1 MAKPSK
7 LDRILRVRTLQLGL
21 VQAEEARAHDRAA
34 SEQMLRS
41 RIAQLTANVSPT
53 PAAEP
58 VAGFSLVAAAH
69 FRERLHQSAEAAEGR
84 LRAAQLG
91 AIGLVLVVQVNGKL
105 RDRIEVAPGIDD
117 DALLE
122 MALALPKVEA
132 ALGGAEILRKIVVPG
147 KLVNLV
153 VGGK

>member
-53 PAAEP
+53 PAAAP

-84 LRAAQLG
+84 LRAAQATAARASEATREARRDQS
-91 AIGLVLVVQVNGKL
+91 AIEKLIARADAEAVVKAI
-105 RDRIEVAPGIDD
+105 RA
-117 DALLE
+117 
-122 MALALPKVEA
+122 MEA
-132 ALGGAEILRKIVVPG
+132 VPPTRKIRHDPC
-147 KLVNLV
+147 
-153 VGGK
+153 